1 MFYDLCVTNV
11 FACNA
16 NQRNNSNR
24 TTGMGTSMEQQNALT
39 VENLLQYTT
48 KQRTA
53 AIQYVEIT
61 DSTNRVLKELA
72 KNGAKEGQVV
82 LANEQTS
89 GRGRLGRSFFSPKD
103 RGIYMSVL
111 LRPDDKAYEV
121 APMTAWVAVA
131 VANAIESVAGVR
143 PGVKW
148 VNDLILNGK
157 KVCGIM
163 TELAVKED
171 SNKVDYVIVGIGLN
185 VSGQSE
191 EFPDEIKMMASS
203 IEAETGIAVSRAQ
216 LAAEIIREID
226 LLNENWQIETA
237 KYLDQYRKDCIT
249 VGKEV
254 RVISPEGERAAT
266 ALSVESDFSLL
277 VRYDVGTIERVYSG
291 EVSVR
296 GLYGYT

>member
-1 MFYDLCVTNV
+1 
-11 FACNA
+11 
-16 NQRNNSNR
+16 
-24 TTGMGTSMEQQNALT
+24 MEQQNALT

>member
-1 MFYDLCVTNV
+1 MQITERLDVK
-11 FACNA
+11 
-16 NQRNNSNR
+16 
-24 TTGMGTSMEQQNALT
+24 MEQQKDLFLEELSKYMAMQRVAL
-39 VENLLQYTT
+39 V
-48 KQRTA
+48 QR
-53 AIQYVEIT
+53 EECT

-82 LANEQTS
+82 IADEQTN
-89 GRGRLGRSFFSPKD
+89 GRGRLGRYFFSPKE

-111 LRPDDKAYEV
+111 LRPDDKAYEM
-121 APMTAWVAVA
+121 APLTAWVAVA
-131 VANAIESVAGVR
+131 VANAIEAVSGVR

-171 SNKVDYVIVGIGLN
+171 GNKVEYIIVGIGIN
-185 VSGQSE
+185 VSGKQEDFPE
-191 EFPDEIKMMASS
+191 ELREIASS
-203 IEAETGIAVSRAQ
+203 IEAETGVVVSKAQ
-216 LAAEIIREID
+216 LVAEIIRELD
-226 LLNENWQIETA
+226 LLSENWQIETQ
-237 KYLDQYRKDCIT
+237 KYLEQYRTDCVTI
-249 VGKEV
+249 GKEV
-254 RVISPEGERAAT
+254 RVLSAEGERAAT
-266 ALSVESDFSLL
+266 ALSVEGDFSLL